1 MSEAF
6 TKLIDDIS
14 KISYKRD
21 ARNIRC
27 LEIGTTAEEHTIT
40 SEPLGP
46 SDYHSLDSEFD
57 EDEGHG
63 TDIPDKSSNKRAY
76 SNSVTVVRDHSQG
89 TKKVMHIG
97 KTIKNHTVPPLF
109 VSMKSTPNGVGY
121 YNFPLDRIA
130 LNADT
135 DLQDKIQEFL
145 DKYYSGDT
153 DD

>member
-1 MSEAF
+1 
-6 TKLIDDIS
+6 
-14 KISYKRD
+14 
-21 ARNIRC
+21 
-27 LEIGTTAEEHTIT
+27 
-40 SEPLGP
+40 
-46 SDYHSLDSEFD
+46 
-57 EDEGHG
+57 
-63 TDIPDKSSNKRAY
+63 
-76 SNSVTVVRDHSQG
+76 
-89 TKKVMHIG
+89 MHVG